1 MTTDLHVL
9 LIEDNEDDALLL
21 LTELRQGGFTVISQ
35 RVETAETLKAA
46 LASKP
51 WDVIVSDFSLPGFSG
66 LKALSIVKETGIDT
80 PFVLVSGTIGEEIAV
95 DAMKAGAHD
104 YIMKGKLGR
113 LVPAIRR
120 ELLDAEV
127 RRGRKRAEEALRK
140 NEEQF
145 RLITENVEDLI
156 AVLDLD
162 GRRVYNSPSYA
173 KILGDPESLRG
184 TDSFGE
190 IHPDD
195 QAGVK
200 KVFAETIRTG
210 AGQRSEY
217 RFVKNDGG
225 IRYIESQG
233 SVIRDSEG
241 KVVNVLVV
249 SRDITEKKK
258 LEQQFLRAQRME
270 SIGTLAGGIAHD
282 LNNVLAPIMLSM
294 QILRRKYKE
303 ETDFKLLETIEAA
316 AQRGVG
322 MVKQVLTFAR
332 GGVEGQHVSLQVNYL
347 VTEIEKI
354 IKETFP
360 RSIHIG
366 THFKKGLWP
375 VLGDATQLHQVLM
388 NLCVNAR
395 DAMPAGG
402 TLTLELENT
411 TIDEQYARMNAEARA
426 GNYVVLSVSDTGSG
440 IPPEIKEKIFEPFFT
455 TKEIGKGTGLGL
467 STVLGIIR
475 QHGGFVKVYSE
486 MGRGTKFQIYLPA
499 QESDKA
505 EAREEVRRRDLIHG
519 KGELI
524 LVVDDEA
531 SIQEITK
538 ATLESCGYRTLSAG
552 DGTEAV
558 ALYVQHP
565 GEVAVVITDMMMP
578 FMDGP
583 ATIQAIRKINPK
595 VKIIATSG
603 IGENEKLMKL
613 GGNGVV
619 FLQKPFTAETLL
631 SELSQII
638 KKK

>member
-1 MTTDLHVL
+1 MKDLQVL
-9 LIEDNEDDALLL
+9 MIEDNEDDALLL
-21 LTELRQGGFTVISQ
+21 LTELRQGGFNVVAE
-35 RVETAETLKAA
+35 RVESGERLKAA
-46 LASKP
+46 LASRE
-51 WDVIVSDFSLPGFSG
+51 WDVIVSDFSLPSFSG
-66 LKALSIVKETGIDT
+66 LKALSIVKESGVDT
-80 PFVLVSGTIGEEIAV
+80 PFILVSGTIGEEVAV

-127 RRGRKRAEEALRK
+127 RRGRKAAEEALRK

-156 AVLDLD
+156 AVLDLE

-173 KILGDPESLRG
+173 KILGDPVSLLG

-195 QAGVK
+195 REGVK
-200 KVFAETIRTG
+200 RVFDETVRSGI
-210 AGQRSEY
+210 GQRSEY
-217 RFVKNDGG
+217 RFLKNDGG

-233 SVIRDSEG
+233 SVIRDSAG
-241 KVVNVLVV
+241 KITNVLVV

-303 ETDFKLLETIEAA
+303 EPDFKLLETIEAA

-347 VTEIEKI
+347 INEIEKI

-360 RSIHIG
+360 RSIRIAIHLP
-366 THFKKGLWP
+366 KGLWP

-395 DAMPAGG
+395 DAMPNGG
-402 TLTLELENT
+402 TLTLEMENSR
-411 TIDEQYARMNAEARA
+411 IDEQYARMHTEARA
-426 GNYVVLSVSDTGSG
+426 GNYVMLSVSDTGSG
-440 IPPEIKEKIFEPFFT
+440 IPPEIKDKIFEPFFT

-467 STVLGIIR
+467 STVQGIIR
-475 QHGGFVKVYSE
+475 QHGGFIKVYSE
-486 MGRGTKFQIYLPA
+486 TGRGTKFQIYLPA

-505 EAREEVRRRDLIHG
+505 EGREEVKRRPLRHG

-524 LVVDDEA
+524 LIVDDEA

-558 ALYVQHP
+558 TIYVQHP
-565 GEVAVVITDMMMP
+565 TEVALVITDMMMP

-583 ATIQAIRKINPK
+583 ATIQAIRKINPT

-603 IGENEKLMKL
+603 IGENEKVMKL
-613 GGNGVV
+613 SGNGVV
-619 FLQKPFTAETLL
+619 FLQKPYTAETLL
-631 SELSQII
+631 TTLANMLQGE
-638 KKK
+638 